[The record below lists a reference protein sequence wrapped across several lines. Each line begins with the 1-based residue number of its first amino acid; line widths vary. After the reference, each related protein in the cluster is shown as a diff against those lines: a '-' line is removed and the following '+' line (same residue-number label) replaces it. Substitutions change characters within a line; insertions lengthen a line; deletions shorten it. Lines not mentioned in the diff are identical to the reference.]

1 MNINISAVSGRREA
15 SIPFSFKEKLDG
27 LSGYSQEAVLTTPVS
42 LDGEV
47 IKEGDVYYV
56 TGKGSAGV
64 SMPCDRCLEPVAFSI
79 DFELDEK
86 FSSNASYDEEIE
98 TFSGDSIDLTSSVIR
113 NILAVLP
120 MKVVC
125 RDDCKGLF
133 TVCGQNLNI
142 KDCGCDTTYIDPRF
156 ESLRSLLKF
165 DEEV

>member
-98 TFSGDSIDLTSSVIR
+98 TF
-113 NILAVLP
+113 
-120 MKVVC
+120 
-125 RDDCKGLF
+125 
-133 TVCGQNLNI
+133 
-142 KDCGCDTTYIDPRF
+142 
-156 ESLRSLLKF
+156 
-165 DEEV
+165 